1 MPCAGSLT
9 DWLMPGNQP
18 MTDYR
23 QFIASKE
30 WKAPAVGFAA
40 TDLPSCLFDFQAAL
54 VKWAC
59 RKGRAAL
66 FEDCG
71 LGKTIQ
77 QLAWAQQVQRH
88 TGGIV
93 IILAPLAVAAQTA
106 REGGKFGINIRQADG
121 ADAIDGSGIYITN
134 YEKIHKFDGVQF
146 AGVVL
151 DESSIIK
158 AHDGKTRTA
167 IIERFI
173 TTPYKLAC
181 TATPSPNDTTE
192 LGNHAEFLGVMTRT
206 EMLASF
212 FMHDGGETSVW
223 RLKGHATKDFWR
235 WVASWAA
242 MIRSPA
248 DIGFPADSYVLPT
261 LTVDQVKIETGIV
274 QDGALFTMAAVGL
287 DEQRKARRSTME
299 SRCRKLADLVNASDE
314 QWLIWCEM
322 NDEGDT
328 LESMIAGAVQV
339 AGSDDDESKASKMMG
354 FTDGVHRVLIS
365 KVKIAGFGM
374 NWQQCRRVAFVGLS
388 HSYEGYYQAVRRCFR
403 FGQKR
408 PVIVTIIATDLDTEV
423 VANIERKQ
431 SEADAMAEGMILH
444 MKDTIMHDINGT
456 ERQTD
461 DYVTGKCGGKN
472 WNMYL
477 GDCVESIGRMPSNS
491 VGFSVFSP
499 PFASLY
505 TYSNSP
511 LDMGNCKGQDE
522 FFRQFLFL
530 TRELFRVLMEGR
542 LVSFHCM
549 NLPTSKERDG
559 FIGISD
565 FRGTLIRAFQ
575 DAGFIYH
582 SEVVIWKDPVT
593 AMQRTKALGLLH
605 KTIRKDSSMSR
616 QGIPDYLVTMRKPGK
631 NAVPISHGADLPV
644 QLWQQYASPVWMDIN
659 PSDTLQG
666 RSAREE
672 NDERHICPL
681 QLQVIE
687 RAMHLWSAPGDLVL
701 SPFAGIGSEGYQ
713 AIKMGRRFV
722 GCELK
727 RSYFNQACANL
738 AAIELDSTA
747 QLTLFDQVDSADLP
761 T

>member
-1 MPCAGSLT
+1 MS
-9 DWLMPGNQP
+9 
-18 MTDYR
+18 DYR
-23 QFIASKE
+23 QFIATKE
-30 WKAPAVGFAA
+30 WKAPAVGFEAS
-40 TDLPSCLFDFQAAL
+40 DLPACLFDFQAAL

-88 TGGIV
+88 TSGIV
-93 IILAPLAVAAQTA
+93 LILAPLAVAAQTA
-106 REGGKFGINIRQADG
+106 REGAKFGVEVHEAEG
-121 ADAIDGSGIYITN
+121 ADDIAGPGVYITN
-134 YEKIHKFDGVQF
+134 YEKIHRFDGVDF

-173 TTPYKLAC
+173 ATPYKLAC

-223 RLKGHATKDFWR
+223 RLKGHATQDFWR

-248 DIGFPADSYVLPT
+248 DIGFPSESYVLPH
-261 LTVDQVKIETGIV
+261 LTTNLIKIETGIV
-274 QDGALFTMAAVGL
+274 QDGAMFAMAAQTL
-287 DEQRKARRSTME
+287 DEQRKARRATLE
-299 SRCRKLADLVNASDE
+299 TRCRRLADLVNASDE

-328 LESMIAGAVQV
+328 LETMIPDAVQV
-339 AGSDDDESKASKMMG
+339 AGADDDESKSSKMMG
-354 FTDGVHRVLIS
+354 FTDGTYRVLIS

-374 NWQQCRRVAFVGLS
+374 NWQQCRNVAFVGLS

-423 VANIERKQ
+423 VANIERKKAD
-431 SEADAMAEGMILH
+431 ADAMAEGMIHH
-444 MKDTIMHDINGT
+444 MKDTIMHDLQGT
-456 ERQTD
+456 ERQSD
-461 DYVTGKCGGKN
+461 DYKTGTKSGKD
-472 WNMYL
+472 WTMHL
-477 GDCVESIGRMPSNS
+477 GDCVETIAKMPSDS
-491 VGFSVFSP
+491 IGFSVFSP

-511 LDMGNCKGQDE
+511 MDMGNCKGQEE
-522 FFRQFLFL
+522 FFGQFIYL
-530 TRELFRVLMEGR
+530 TKELYRVLMPGR

-575 DAGFIYH
+575 EAGFIFH
-582 SEVVIWKDPVT
+582 SEVCIWKDPVT

-616 QGIPDYLVTMRKPGK
+616 QGIPDYLVTMRKPGT
-631 NAVPISHGADLPV
+631 NPEPISHGDDLPV
-644 QLWQQYASPVWMDIN
+644 SLWQRYASPVWMDIN

-666 RSAREE
+666 KSAREE

-687 RAMHLWSAPGDLVL
+687 RALHLWSNPGDLVL
-701 SPFAGIGSEGYQ
+701 SPFAGIGSEGFQ
-713 AIKMGRRFV
+713 SIKMRRRFV

-727 RSYFNQACANL
+727 PSYWKQACANL
-738 AAIELDSTA
+738 AGIEADSTA
-747 QLTLFDQVDSADLP
+747 QLTIFDA
-761 T
+761 

>member
-1 MPCAGSLT
+1 MS
-9 DWLMPGNQP
+9 
-18 MTDYR
+18 DYR

-30 WKAPAVGFAA
+30 WKAPAVGFEAQ
-40 TDLPSCLFDFQAAL
+40 DLPICLFDFQAAL
-54 VKWAC
+54 VRWAC

-71 LGKTIQ
+71 LGKTVQ
-77 QLAWAQQVQRH
+77 QLAWAQQVYQH
-88 TGGIV
+88 TSGIV
-93 IILAPLAVAAQTA
+93 LILAPLAVAAQTA
-106 REGGKFGINIRQADG
+106 REGAKFAMDVYEVDDG
-121 ADAIDGSGIYITN
+121 EQIGGPGVYITN
-134 YEKIHKFDGVQF
+134 YEKIHRFDGVDF

-173 TTPYKLAC
+173 NTPYKLAC
-181 TATPSPNDTTE
+181 TATPSPNDVTE

-223 RLKGHATKDFWR
+223 RLKGHATQDFWR

-242 MIRSPA
+242 MIRSPT
-248 DIGFPADSYVLPT
+248 DIGFPSDSYVLPA
-261 LTVDQVKIETGIV
+261 LTTNLIKIETGIV
-274 QDGALFTMAAVGL
+274 QEGAMFAMAAQTL
-287 DEQRKARRSTME
+287 DEQRKARRATLE
-299 SRCRKLADLVNASDE
+299 ARCRRLADLVNASDE

-328 LESMIAGAVQV
+328 LESMIPDAVQV
-339 AGSDDDESKASKMMG
+339 AGADDDEAKASKMLG
-354 FTDGVHRVLIS
+354 FTDASHRVLIS

-374 NWQQCRRVAFVGLS
+374 NWQQCRQVAFVGLS

-408 PVIVTIIATDLDTEV
+408 PVVVTIIATDLDTEV
-423 VANIERKQ
+423 VANIERKKAD
-431 SEADAMAEGMILH
+431 ADAMADGMIRH
-444 MKDTIMHDINGT
+444 MKDAIMNDIKGT
-456 ERQTD
+456 ERQSD
-461 DYVTGKCGGKN
+461 DYKTGIMSGQN
-472 WNMYL
+472 WTMHL
-477 GDCVESIGRMPSNS
+477 GDCVESISKMPADS

-511 LDMGNCKGQDE
+511 MDMGNCKGQDE

-530 TRELFRVLMEGR
+530 TRELYRVLMPGR

-575 DAGFIYH
+575 DAGFIFH
-582 SEVVIWKDPVT
+582 SEVCIWKDPVT

-605 KTIRKDSSMSR
+605 KTIRKDSAMSR
-616 QGIPDYLVTMRKPGK
+616 QGIPDYLVTMRKPGV
-631 NAVPISHGADLPV
+631 NLVPISHGEDLPV
-644 QLWQQYASPVWMDIN
+644 SLWQRYASPVWMDIN
-659 PSDTLQG
+659 PGDTLQG
-666 RSAREE
+666 KSAREE

-701 SPFAGIGSEGYQ
+701 SPFAGIGSEGFQ
-713 AIKMGRRFV
+713 AIKMRRRFV

-727 RSYFNQACANL
+727 PSYFKQACANL
-738 AAIELDSTA
+738 AGIEDDGAA
-747 QLTLFDQVDSADLP
+747 QLTIFDAA
-761 T
+761 